1 MARDFGSEGGPGGR
15 PEERSRRSERERAE
29 PLRGPNPLG
38 AGIPSTLLG
47 RDPGEGR
54 IADFPS
60 GGQARRGPKGWRR
73 TDDRILDELA
83 ESVAR
88 SGVDAADVELH
99 VSMGVVRLTGTVEHR
114 EDRRMLEA
122 LAWDVHGVEDV
133 EERLRVRRR

>member
-1 MARDFGSEGGPGGR
+1 MARDFGSAGGVGGHSNER
-15 PEERSRRSERERAE
+15 PRSDGTNEQ

-38 AGIPSTLLG
+38 AAIPSTLLG

-54 IADFPS
+54 IQNLPT

-88 SGVDAADVELH
+88 SGVDAGDVELH